1 MRSFPLLEESGTR
14 STAATAERSTSRCSV
29 RNVRHSCVSARP
41 RSAGTAACRS
51 VMLLMVLLV
60 AGRGVEAF
68 SNIGS
73 RTAVHIIP
81 LPARS
86 GHMSSSSSARPKLDY
101 DVTKHCSKS
110 TATSSMLFASS
121 SQSSPNG
128 EPPIRSI
135 RAARIFSSLCAHLQ
149 KFQSS
154 LGKHTKVA
162 RRIIAVVLLATAVFL
177 GGAVDPAL
185 AGRSGGRAGGSFG
198 RSYRAPP
205 MSRPMHRPGAGSMG
219 GGMRSSPMLHPGM
232 YRRHPA
238 IYFMPR
244 PGYYNRR
251 LSGSGA
257 AVADAPTTNKEG
269 GAVADNPNGD
279 GSDSENGEVIEMKEL
294 MAQNGERI
302 SPNGVS
308 SRRGTKVIDP
318 ITYYAA
324 LTGVYGL
331 IVYKANRSKNSNGGN
346 SANGVVSALG
356 PGISVGSLT
365 LSLDISDRDDPNN
378 ALARI
383 GGIAKKANTRTRKGV
398 QSMISDVALELL
410 RQEASVSS
418 ACSSYAHLSSE
429 GAAER
434 TYYQLSTVERSK
446 FDRESIN
453 KFGGKKGMEEEILED
468 ADNIGR
474 VSGEVPA
481 NKATSAVVTII
492 YQIEGDQTKMPTI
505 TSRSDLKNVLLR
517 IAADAQTEECLLG
530 AEVLWTPERRGDS
543 MTEQEVVSLYP
554 ELRIL

>member
-1 MRSFPLLEESGTR
+1 MRST
-14 STAATAERSTSRCSV
+14 
-29 RNVRHSCVSARP
+29 
-41 RSAGTAACRS
+41 
-51 VMLLMVLLV
+51 
-60 AGRGVEAF
+60 
-68 SNIGS
+68 
-73 RTAVHIIP
+73 
-81 LPARS
+81 
-86 GHMSSSSSARPKLDY
+86 
-101 DVTKHCSKS
+101 
-110 TATSSMLFASS
+110 
-121 SQSSPNG
+121 
-128 EPPIRSI
+128 
-135 RAARIFSSLCAHLQ
+135 
-149 KFQSS
+149 
-154 LGKHTKVA
+154 
-162 RRIIAVVLLATAVFL
+162 
-177 GGAVDPAL
+177 
-185 AGRSGGRAGGSFG
+185 
-198 RSYRAPP
+198 
-205 MSRPMHRPGAGSMG
+205 
-219 GGMRSSPMLHPGM
+219 PMLHPGM

-244 PGYYNRR
+244 PGHYHHRG
-251 LSGSGA
+251 LGGSGA
-257 AVADAPTTNKEG
+257 AVADAPTTNQEG

-365 LSLDISDRDDPNN
+365 LSLDISDRDDTNN

-453 KFGGKKGMEEEILED
+453 KFGGKKGLEEEILED

-481 NKATSAVVTII
+481 NKATSAVVTLI
-492 YQIEGDQTKMPTI
+492 YQIEGDQTKIPTI

-517 IAADAQTEECLLG
+517 IAADAQTKECLLG

>member
-1 MRSFPLLEESGTR
+1 M
-14 STAATAERSTSRCSV
+14 
-29 RNVRHSCVSARP
+29 
-41 RSAGTAACRS
+41 
-51 VMLLMVLLV
+51 MLMVTLMV
-60 AGRGVEAF
+60 GCGVEAF
-68 SNIGS
+68 SDVGS
-73 RTAVHIIP
+73 RGVLISSPTHAGLIHTRSTAN
-81 LPARS
+81 
-86 GHMSSSSSARPKLDY
+86 SSARPRPRLEV
-101 DVTKHCSKS
+101 DVTMRSSKFA
-110 TATSSMLFASS
+110 ATSSVLFASS
-121 SQSSPNG
+121 VRSSPG
-128 EPPIRSI
+128 GDPSSGR
-135 RAARIFSSLCAHLQ
+135 RAARILASLFARVHN
-149 KFQSS
+149 FQSS
-154 LGKHTKVA
+154 LKTA
-162 RRIIAVVLLATAVFL
+162 RRIIAVLLLATAVFL
-177 GGAVDPAL
+177 GGATEPAL

-205 MSRPMHRPGAGSMG
+205 PMSRPMPRPGAGSMG
-219 GGMRSSPMLHPGM
+219 GGRGMRSSPMLHPGM

-244 PGYYNRR
+244 PGHYNNRG
-251 LSGSGA
+251 LGGSGG

-269 GAVADNPNGD
+269 GAEA
-279 GSDSENGEVIEMKEL
+279 GSDSEGGGEVIEMKEL
-294 MAQNGERI
+294 MAQNGERT
-302 SPNGVS
+302 SPNSMS

-331 IVYKANRSKNSNGGN
+331 IVYKANRSKNSNGD
-346 SANGVVSALG
+346 SANGMVSALG

-383 GGIAKKANTRTRKGV
+383 GDIAKKANTRTRKGV
-398 QSMISDVALELL
+398 QSMIADVALELL

-453 KFGGKKGMEEEILED
+453 KFGGKKGLEEEVMED
-468 ADNIGR
+468 VDNVGR
-474 VSGEVPA
+474 VSGDVPSV
-481 NKATSAVVTII
+481 KATSAVVTII
-492 YQIEGDQTKMPTI
+492 YQIEGDQTKIPTI
-505 TSRSDLKNVLLR
+505 TSRSELKNVLLR

-554 ELRIL
+554 ELSRL